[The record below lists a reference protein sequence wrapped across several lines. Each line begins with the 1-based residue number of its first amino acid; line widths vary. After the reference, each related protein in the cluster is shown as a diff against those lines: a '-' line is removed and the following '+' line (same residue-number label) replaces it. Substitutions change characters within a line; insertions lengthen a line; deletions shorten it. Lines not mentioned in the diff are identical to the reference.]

1 MLVTGMLAAVLV
13 SPMTMVPSTQST
25 TDVAATD
32 A

>member
-13 SPMTMVPSTQST
+13 SPMTMALSTQAT
-25 TDVAATD
+25 TSVGAAD